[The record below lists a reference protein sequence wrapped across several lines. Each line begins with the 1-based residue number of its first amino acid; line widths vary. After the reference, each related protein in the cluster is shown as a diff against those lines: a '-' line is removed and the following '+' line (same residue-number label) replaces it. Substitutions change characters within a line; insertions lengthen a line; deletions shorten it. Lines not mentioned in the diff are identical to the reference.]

1 MKIKRIFIGILLISL
16 SSLLYFDILI
26 ADFRITFA
34 IVTMGVFL
42 YIYRGAS
49 PIIIGC
55 IIAITTYLIRLL
67 LFFMEFHHFSGM
79 GIAYIPEMFF
89 YLTYGIIIKYTLYRS
104 DIHKLEMTFI
114 IVVFADFFSNV
125 VEVLIRIGFLNQ
137 EFSISIFSTLL
148 IVAVIRGS
156 ILFLLLNGIKIYRLL
171 LIREEHELR
180 YERLLHMTLLLKDE
194 MYWFEK
200 NQNKI
205 ESSMINAYNLF
216 EMLNKSKE
224 TELAKKSLSVASD
237 IHEIKKEYELVLRGF
252 KEITEEKYEI
262 SEMKFSDVFRIL
274 KTTIEYE
281 LNQRSIKTDIYYQ
294 SSNDFSTTKHF
305 ELMSVLRNLISNSID
320 AVNGLVNGKI
330 IVKHYKKNEMDFFI
344 IEDNGIGISEKYLA
358 EIFNPGYSTKIDYST
373 GEVNRGL
380 GLSLVKDII
389 ENQFNGSIEIESEID
404 KGTKFI
410 LSISSE
416 NLEG

>member
-1 MKIKRIFIGILLISL
+1 M
-16 SSLLYFDILI
+16 
-26 ADFRITFA
+26 
-34 IVTMGVFL
+34 
-42 YIYRGAS
+42 
-49 PIIIGC
+49 
-55 IIAITTYLIRLL
+55 
-67 LFFMEFHHFSGM
+67 
-79 GIAYIPEMFF
+79 
-89 YLTYGIIIKYTLYRS
+89 
-104 DIHKLEMTFI
+104 
-114 IVVFADFFSNV
+114 
-125 VEVLIRIGFLNQ
+125 
-137 EFSISIFSTLL
+137 
-148 IVAVIRGS
+148 
-156 ILFLLLNGIKIYRLL
+156 
-171 LIREEHELR
+171 
-180 YERLLHMTLLLKDE
+180 
-194 MYWFEK
+194 
-200 NQNKI
+200 
-205 ESSMINAYNLF
+205 
-216 EMLNKSKE
+216 
-224 TELAKKSLSVASD
+224 ASD

>member
-26 ADFRITFA
+26 ADFRVTFA

-42 YIYRGAS
+42 YIYRGSS

-55 IIAITTYLIRLL
+55 IIAITTYFIRLL
-67 LFFMEFHHFSGM
+67 LFFIEFHHFSGM

-89 YLTYGIIIKYTLYRS
+89 YLTYGIIIQYTLYKH
-104 DIHKLEMTFI
+104 DIHKLRTTFF
-114 IVVFADFFSNV
+114 IVIGADFLSNV
-125 VEVLIRIGFLNQ
+125 VEVFIRIVFLNQ
-137 EFSISIFSTLL
+137 AFSFSIFSTLL
-148 IVAVIRGS
+148 IVAIIRGF

-180 YERLLHMTLLLKDE
+180 YERLIHMTLLLKDE

-216 EMLNKSKE
+216 ELLSTSE
-224 TELAKKSLSVASD
+224 EDQLAEKSLSVASD

-294 SSNDFSTTKHF
+294 STYDFFTTKHF
-305 ELMSVLRNLISNSID
+305 QLMSVLRNLISNSID
-320 AVNGLVNGKI
+320 AVDGLENGKI
-330 IVKHYKKNEMDFFI
+330 TVKHYKKNEMNHFI
-344 IEDNGIGISEKYLA
+344 IEDNGVGISNKYLH

-389 ENQFNGSIEIESEID
+389 ENQFKGSIKIESEID

-410 LSISSE
+410 LSISGE